1 MLTTIGKPYRSRIF
15 ALCFGG
21 WILPTVDRAKVPAT
35 RQGFKNQRTT
45 KEGHIL
51 IFIAISSC
59 YLDASLR
66 EKVMATMKMP
76 VAPGLRAGQLDL
88 FSFLPSGREHRVT
101 RRYIRCNT
109 AITTTQPQ
117 QPHTHTHLINH
128 IYIFMCFPKSNPAR
142 IAPLRLIRM
151 EAKTR
156 EAEANLAAARK
167 LLKVTCDASLQLTEN
182 LEITQPER
190 AFLEILGVEAFEVQK
205 VLAVGLGF
213 FNRDSFVQDFF

>member
-1 MLTTIGKPYRSRIF
+1 MMFLGV
-15 ALCFGG
+15 
-21 WILPTVDRAKVPAT
+21 WIPIDRAKVPAT

-59 YLDASLR
+59 YLDASLG
-66 EKVMATMKMP
+66 EKVMATVKMP

-88 FSFLPSGREHRVT
+88 FSFLPSGREQCHTEVIIDVVT
-101 RRYIRCNT
+101 RLSQPHNHK
-109 AITTTQPQ
+109 TTT
-117 QPHTHTHLINH
+117 TTYTFNH
-128 IYIFMCFPKSNPAR
+128 IYIFMCFPKSNPTR

-190 AFLEILGVEAFEVQK
+190 VFLEILGAEALEVQK
-205 VLAVGLGF
+205 VLVFVGIF
-213 FNRDSFVQDFF
+213 P

>member
-1 MLTTIGKPYRSRIF
+1 MMFLGV
-15 ALCFGG
+15 
-21 WILPTVDRAKVPAT
+21 WIPIDRAKVPAT

-59 YLDASLR
+59 YLDASLG
-66 EKVMATMKMP
+66 EKVMATVKMP

-88 FSFLPSGREHRVT
+88 FSFLPSGREQCHTEVIIDVVT
-101 RRYIRCNT
+101 RLSQPHKHK
-109 AITTTQPQ
+109 TTT
-117 QPHTHTHLINH
+117 TTYTFNH
-128 IYIFMCFPKSNPAR
+128 IYIFMCFPKSNPTR

-190 AFLEILGVEAFEVQK
+190 VFLEILGAEALEVQK
-205 VLAVGLGF
+205 VLVFVGIF
-213 FNRDSFVQDFF
+213 P